1 LTINDTCADTDATLL
16 LGLEGLGVI
25 KVEEA
30 GEGLVVHVATVDEA
44 ARACPEC
51 GVLSTSRKGG
61 RVTRPRQLPYG
72 GRRVELRWHKS
83 RWFCAEALC
92 PRTSFTERVRQ
103 VPAGARLTAA
113 LRREAGRAVADGG
126 RTVLQA
132 GRDLGVSWPTVQRA
146 VEAYAVEVL
155 PEQPPATEAV
165 GIDETRRGKP
175 VWKENPATGKWE
187 LLADAWH
194 IGFVDA
200 VGGRGLLGQVEG
212 RNTASV
218 AAWLTAQPET
228 WKQQVRY
235 VTIDLCATFRA
246 AVRTALP
253 HAQTVVDCFH
263 IVQLAQRHLADL
275 RRRLTWKHHGRR
287 ARKGD
292 AVYAVR
298 KLLRRNKEDLTTDQL
313 TTLEIELT
321 GMGTYGRQILDAWK
335 AKELL
340 RDLLRLTPK
349 HAHTLPDRTAVSAAR
364 YRFQAFCA
372 DRPHL
377 PELVTLA
384 ETVDQWWD
392 GIENYIKT
400 GITNAA
406 SEGNN
411 RVIKLEARKAYGFR
425 NRRNQ
430 RLRSHC
436 ATTRRARG
444 KLTAHQLR

>member
-1 LTINDTCADTDATLL
+1 MNDTGTDTDATLL

-25 KVEEA
+25 KVEAA
-30 GEGLVVHVATVDEA
+30 GEGLVVHVATVYED

-51 GVLSTSRKGG
+51 GVLSTVRKG
-61 RVTRPRQLPYG
+61 RRLTRPRQLPYG
-72 GRRVELRWHKS
+72 GQQVELRWYKS
-83 RWFCAEALC
+83 RWHCREALC
-92 PRTSFTERVRQ
+92 PRTSFTEQVRQ

-113 LRREAGRAVADGG
+113 LRREAGRVVADDG
-126 RTVLQA
+126 RTVVQA
-132 GRDLGVSWPTVQRA
+132 GRDLDISWPTAQA
-146 VEAYAVEVL
+146 AFEECAAQAL
-155 PEQPPATEAV
+155 PDQPPPTEAV

-175 VWKENPATGKWE
+175 VWVQNPETGKWE
-187 LLADAWH
+187 LVADAWH

-200 VGGRGLLGQVEG
+200 SGGQGMFGQVEG
-212 RNTASV
+212 RNADSV
-218 AAWLTAQPET
+218 ATWLTGQPDT
-228 WKQQVRY
+228 WKQQVKY
-235 VTIDLCATFRA
+235 VAIDLCATFRA

-253 HAQTVVDCFH
+253 HAQIVVDCFH
-263 IVQLAQRHLADL
+263 VVQLAQRHLADL

-292 AVYAVR
+292 PVYTVR
-298 KLLRRNKEDLTTDQL
+298 KLLRRNKEDLSTDQL
-313 TTLEIELT
+313 TTLQTELT
-321 GMGTYGRQILDAWK
+321 GMGTYGKQILDAWR

-340 RDLLRLTPK
+340 RDLLHLTPK
-349 HAHTLPDRTAVSAAR
+349 HAHTLPDHSAVSAAR

-377 PELVTLA
+377 PELTVLA

-425 NRRNQ
+425 NRENQ

-436 ATTRRARG
+436 AITRRARE
-444 KLTAHQLR
+444 KLTTNQVR

>member
-1 LTINDTCADTDATLL
+1 LNIDDTCTDTDATLL

-30 GEGLVVHVATVDEA
+30 GAGLVVHVATLGEG

-51 GVLSTSRKGG
+51 GVISTMRKD
-61 RVTRPRQLPYG
+61 RRLTRPRQLPYG
-72 GRRVELRWHKS
+72 GRTVELRWHKS

-92 PRTSFTERVRQ
+92 PRGSFTEQVRP

-113 LRREAGRAVADGG
+113 LRREAGRAVADDG
-126 RTVLQA
+126 RTVVQA
-132 GRDLGVSWPTVQRA
+132 GRDLGISWPTAQA
-146 VEAYAVEVL
+146 AFEQYAQQIL
-155 PEQPPATEAV
+155 PDQPPATEVV

-175 VWKENPATGKWE
+175 VWRENPKTGKWE
-187 LLADAWH
+187 LVADAWH

-200 VGGRGLLGQVEG
+200 VGGQGLFGQVEG
-212 RNTASV
+212 RNAASV
-218 AAWLTAQPET
+218 AAWLGRQPET
-228 WKQQVRY
+228 WKQQVKY
-235 VTIDLCATFRA
+235 VAIDLCATFRA
-246 AVRTALP
+246 SVRTALP
-253 HAQTVVDCFH
+253 HAKIVVDCFH

-292 AVYAVR
+292 PVYAVR
-298 KLLRRNKEDLTTDQL
+298 KLLRRNKEDLSSEQL
-313 TTLEIELT
+313 DTLEAELT
-321 GMGTYGRQILDAWK
+321 GMGTFGRQIYQAWQ

-340 RDLLRLTPK
+340 RDLLRLTFK
-349 HAHTLPDRTAVSAAR
+349 HARTSPDRSAISTAR
-364 YRFQAFCA
+364 YRFQSFCA
-372 DRPHL
+372 DRPYL
-377 PELVTLA
+377 PELITLA
-384 ETVDQWWD
+384 ETVDEWWD

-425 NRRNQ
+425 NRANQ
-430 RLRSHC
+430 RLRSLC
-436 ATTRRARG
+436 ATTRRSRG
-444 KLTAHQLR
+444 VLTPHQL

>member
-1 LTINDTCADTDATLL
+1 LNTDDTRTDTDATLL

-25 KVEEA
+25 KVEKSGA
-30 GEGLVVHVATVDEA
+30 ALIVHVATLDEG

-51 GVLSTSRKGG
+51 GVVSTTRKD
-61 RVTRPRQLPYG
+61 RRYTRPRQLPYG
-72 GRRVELRWHKS
+72 GRQVELRWHKS

-92 PRTSFTERVRQ
+92 PRASFTEQVRQ
-103 VPAGARLTAA
+103 VPAGTRLTAA
-113 LRREAGRAVADGG
+113 LRREAGRVVADDG
-126 RTVLQA
+126 RTVIQA
-132 GRDLGVSWPTVQRA
+132 GRDLGISWPTAQAALER
-146 VEAYAVEVL
+146 YAEHIL

-175 VWKENPATGKWE
+175 VWRENAETGKWE
-187 LLADAWH
+187 LVADAWH

-200 VGGRGLLGQVEG
+200 AGGQGLLGQVEG
-212 RNTASV
+212 RNAASV
-218 AAWLTAQPET
+218 ATWLNLRPEAWKA
-228 WKQQVRY
+228 QVRY
-235 VTIDLCATFRA
+235 VAIDLCATFRA

-253 HAQTVVDCFH
+253 HAQIVVDCFH

-292 AVYAVR
+292 PVYVVR
-298 KLLRRNKEDLTTDQL
+298 KLLRRNQEDLTASQL
-313 TTLEIELT
+313 ATLKAELT
-321 GMGTYGRQILDAWK
+321 GMGTYGKQILDAWR

-340 RDLLRLTPK
+340 RDLLRLTPR
-349 HAHTLPDRTAVSAAR
+349 HAHTLPDREAVSAAR

-372 DRPHL
+372 DRPYM

-425 NRRNQ
+425 NRGSQ

-444 KLTAHQLR
+444 KLTPHQVR